1 MGSVGVSRGRIR
13 EVRASGGVLAQ
24 YPKSD
29 QVERDVEQARVKLN
43 ESLAAFAFKSPAFDV
58 VNSYTSDYARRG
70 VCATTDAQ
78 SHPPASEACLMAKD
92 FANLHCA
99 LSPSRCMCRGQKLA
113 AALAIPRNSCRS
125 RQISLNGTVRL
136 TIKARPRSY
145 TAAMPTARDPLYQRH
160 RFPPEVISHAV
171 WLYFRFPLSLRMVEE
186 MLAARGICVT
196 YETVRQWGK
205 KFGKAFADQI
215 RQRAPARGDKWH
227 MDEVV
232 ISIAGEP
239 HWLWRAVDQNGIV
252 LDVLVQRRRDTR
264 AAQRLMKRLLKSAI
278 IPPRVM
284 ITDKLRSYGAAR
296 AKMGLQVEHRQH
308 KGLNNRAE
316 NSHQPTRRRERIMK
330 RFKSARQAQR
340 FLTVHDQVAN
350 LFHIPYPESVP
361 ADFRRASRERAFAVW
376 SEISKTAATA

>member
-1 MGSVGVSRGRIR
+1 M
-13 EVRASGGVLAQ
+13 
-24 YPKSD
+24 
-29 QVERDVEQARVKLN
+29 
-43 ESLAAFAFKSPAFDV
+43 
-58 VNSYTSDYARRG
+58 
-70 VCATTDAQ
+70 
-78 SHPPASEACLMAKD
+78 
-92 FANLHCA
+92 
-99 LSPSRCMCRGQKLA
+99 
-113 AALAIPRNSCRS
+113 
-125 RQISLNGTVRL
+125 GTVRL

-264 AAQRLMKRLLKSAI
+264 GAAADEEASEIRRHTA
-278 IPPRVM
+278 PRH
-284 ITDKLRSYGAAR
+284 DHGQAPLLRSGA
-296 AKMGLQVEHRQH
+296 GED
-308 KGLNNRAE
+308 GP
-316 NSHQPTRRRERIMK
+316 S
-330 RFKSARQAQR
+330 S
-340 FLTVHDQVAN
+340 
-350 LFHIPYPESVP
+350 
-361 ADFRRASRERAFAVW
+361 
-376 SEISKTAATA
+376 